1 MNRIFYFLVYLC
13 FLATPI
19 ESLAIF
25 KDFSVFKL
33 VTILLFGAKLLN
45 KGNIFKF
52 NEPFLIIFLV
62 YTIFTIMSSIWSID
76 RETTLRTSLMTVLPS
91 FLVTLI
97 IYYAIQDREH
107 IEKIFLAYIVGCGIV
122 SIIALYKFETGFR
135 FLEGNEGRVTVLG
148 QDQNELSFLLSF
160 GLISIIYL
168 LKFSIQSFNTK
179 ILILIIAPLCAFTI
193 LTTGSRTGLVL
204 LLLIG
209 TILTL
214 MSIKGGRIM
223 YIAPLIIVIGI
234 IFLQYLP
241 SSTTERLFQIQ
252 DQIKNRD
259 LTGRYDIWAFGLAA
273 FRSENAYFLGT
284 GFDTFRSLLEMK
296 YNWSVAPHNTYLS
309 TFIELGIFGF
319 VIFFSMIFYLI
330 GKVYYLCRKVS
341 VFYILM
347 ILPLMT
353 AMLVLGTNNRRW
365 LFLIGV
371 LIIKIWQF
379 EREEA
384 KIEEAV
390 VLD

>member
-1 MNRIFYFLVYLC
+1 MNRFFYFLVYLC
-13 FLATPI
+13 FLATPL
-19 ESLAIF
+19 ESVAIF

-33 VTILLFGAKLLN
+33 VTILLLGAKLLT
-45 KGNIFKF
+45 KGNIFDFK
-52 NEPFLIIFLV
+52 EPFFILFLIYLV
-62 YTIFTIMSSIWSID
+62 FAILSSIWSID
-76 RETTLRTSLMTVLPS
+76 RETTLHTSLLTVLPS
-91 FLVTLI
+91 FIVTLI
-97 IYYAIQDREH
+97 IYYAIQDKEH
-107 IEKIFLAYIVGCGIV
+107 IEKIFLAYILGCGIV
-122 SIIALYKFETGFR
+122 SVIALYKFETGFR
-135 FLEGNEGRVTVLG
+135 FLEGNEGRLTVLG

-160 GLISIIYL
+160 GLVSSIYL
-168 LKFSIQSFNTK
+168 LKFSNPSFNKK
-179 ILILIIAPLCAFTI
+179 ILIFLIAPICAFTI

-214 MSIKGGRIM
+214 MSIKGGRIL
-223 YIAPLIIVIGI
+223 YIAPIILILGI

-252 DQIKNRD
+252 DQVKERD
-259 LTGRYDIWAFGLAA
+259 LTGRFSIWEMGLAA
-273 FRSENAYFLGT
+273 FSSENAYVLGT
-284 GFDTFRSLLEMK
+284 GFDTFISLLEIK

-309 TFIELGIFGF
+309 TFIELGIFGC

-341 VFYILM
+341 IFYILL

-353 AMLVLGTNNRRW
+353 VMLVLGTNNRRW

-379 EREEA
+379 ERKESTL
-384 KIEEAV
+384 IE
-390 VLD
+390 DTR